1 MVNTQV
7 QDSKS
12 RSPFRWI
19 SLALRICVTLGVL
32 VWVLGKQDWEKL
44 LGVFQTL
51 KPTPFVVT
59 ALICVLS
66 QVLLAMRWWILLL
79 AQEIR
84 ISFWTAVRL
93 HFLGLFYNNIMP
105 SSVGGD
111 VLRAWYV
118 AKHTEEK
125 WRAALSVLFDRLWG
139 LFGLVII
146 AVSAYAFLLGDA
158 PEAADAAQK
167 QSGIPWHAV
176 KIAVSV
182 VLGTGALT
190 FLGLYVLSATRPW
203 VIRLGRGIW
212 REAVT
217 LCVKSKEAL
226 GLYIRTPQALLAAL
240 MTTFLLQGMVIVA
253 FWYLG
258 RSLGMTAGLDAY
270 FVIFPIT
277 WVLAALPISISGWG
291 VLEGGITHLFV
302 VLQGAEPE
310 QALTLALCQRMIWI
324 LGSLPGAIIHLRGA
338 HLPRSF
344 SFDAEEG
351 DV

>member
-1 MVNTQV
+1 MVNTRAK
-7 QDSKS
+7 DRKSKS
-12 RSPFRWI
+12 PFHWI
-19 SLALRICVTLGVL
+19 SLGLRVCVTLAVL

-51 KPTPFVVT
+51 KPIPFVVT
-59 ALICVLS
+59 ALVCVLS
-66 QVLLAMRWWILLL
+66 QVLLAMRWWILLW
-79 AQEIR
+79 AQKIH

-118 AKHTEEK
+118 AKHTKEK

-146 AVSAYAFLLGDA
+146 AVSAYVFLLGDA
-158 PEAADAAQK
+158 PEAADAAQE
-167 QSGIPWHAV
+167 QGGLPWASML
-176 KIAVSV
+176 IAVSV
-182 VLGTGALT
+182 ILGIGALA
-190 FLGLYVLSATRPW
+190 GSVLYACSATRPW
-203 VIRLGRGIW
+203 VTRLGGAIW
-212 REAVT
+212 RETVT
-217 LCVKSKEAL
+217 LSTKSREAL
-226 GLYIRTPQALLAAL
+226 GLYVRTPQALLAAL
-240 MTTFLLQGMVIVA
+240 MTTFLLQGMVIMA

-258 RSLGMTAGLDAY
+258 RTLGMTAGLDAY

-310 QALTLALCQRMIWI
+310 QALTLALCQRLIWI
-324 LGSLPGAIIHLRGA
+324 LGSLPGSIIHLRGA
-338 HLPRSF
+338 HLPQSF
-344 SFDAEEG
+344 SFDPEEG
-351 DV
+351 VV

>member
-1 MVNTQV
+1 MVDTRV
-7 QDSKS
+7 KDSKS
-12 RSPFRWI
+12 RSPLHWI
-19 SLALRICVTLGVL
+19 SLGLRICVTLGVL
-32 VWVLGKQDWEKL
+32 AWVLGKQDWEKL

-51 KPTPFVVT
+51 RPTPFVVT

-79 AQEIR
+79 AQRIR

-125 WRAALSVLFDRLWG
+125 WRAAISVLFDRLWG
-139 LFGLVII
+139 LCGLVII
-146 AVSAYAFLLGDA
+146 AVSAYVFLLGDA
-158 PEAADAAQK
+158 PEAADAAQE
-167 QSGIPWHAV
+167 QGRIPWGLILMGAG
-176 KIAVSV
+176 V
-182 VLGTGALT
+182 VLGIGALSG
-190 FLGLYVLSATRPW
+190 LGLYACSATRPW
-203 VIRLGRGIW
+203 VVRLGWGIW
-212 REAVT
+212 EQAVT
-217 LCVKSKEAL
+217 LCRKSREAL
-226 GLYIRTPQALLAAL
+226 GLYIRTPQALFAAL

-258 RSLGMTAGLDAY
+258 RSLGMTAGIDAY

-310 QALTLALCQRMIWI
+310 QALTLALCQRLIWI
-324 LGSLPGAIIHLRGA
+324 LGSLPGSIIHLRGA

-344 SFDAEEG
+344 SFDPEER